1 MNHRLSIRLSAIFL
15 IAIMIFASVAP
26 TIKAQDTSRP
36 LTILF
41 THDLHSHFDSNET
54 ADSSGKIT
62 ESGGFARL
70 AGVIQREKAKNQD
83 RVLVVD
89 AGDFSMGTLFHTLF
103 AKEASELRLLGA
115 MGYDATTIG
124 NHEFDFDSS
133 GLASMLNT
141 ARIKGGPLPAVV
153 SSNLGFKS
161 GQEWKS
167 GLKKARQ
174 GFPVQDYK
182 IVEKN
187 GMRIGIFGLLGSDAA
202 HDLIWGDDIQLQDPA
217 KEAAR
222 VVKILRE
229 REKVD
234 LIVCL
239 SHSGTSEVKSKSEDD
254 LLAKKV
260 PGIDVIISGHTHT
273 RLDQPIKVGKTII
286 ASSGCF
292 GDNMGILVINC
303 PKGQN
308 PNMISYRIEKISP
321 DTPAVPAITN
331 QIGNYKTLV
340 NGEFL
345 QDSGYT
351 YDQILGESQY
361 DLESFEKMESIRGE
375 LGLGNLIADSFRTA
389 VQKAEGKNG
398 DFLNAAV
405 QPLGEIR
412 GTLTAGPIQVDDV
425 FQALSLGQGVDKTPG
440 YPLLSFYLT
449 GKEIKNCLETQSTV
463 APLKSDY
470 CLQVS
475 GVKFKYNPNR
485 VPFDRVQEIKIST
498 PSGYE
503 NIQPDKLYRI
513 CTSYMTGVMLGKMG
527 SISYGIISVTPKD
540 KDGQPIKDL
549 KTALIDAKPDQPGI
563 QELKEWKCLADY
575 LKIQPDL
582 DKDGIP
588 DLPAYYQQP
597 AGRYQAV
604 ASWNPVDLLKNSTY
618 LTWGFIAISFL
629 VIALLFLLIRGIIR
643 LFTGKRAPIHP
654 AG

>member
-1 MNHRLSIRLSAIFL
+1 MNYRLSIRLSAMLL
-15 IAIMIFASVAP
+15 IAIMMFASVAP
-26 TIKAQDTSRP
+26 TVKAQNTSRP

-41 THDLHSHFDSNET
+41 THDLHSHFDSNKT
-54 ADSSGKIT
+54 AASSGKIT
-62 ESGGFARL
+62 ESGGFDHL
-70 AGVIQREKAKNQD
+70 AGVIQREKAKNQAG
-83 RVLVVD
+83 VLVVD

-141 ARIKGGPLPAVV
+141 ARAKEGPLPSVV

-174 GFPVQDYK
+174 DFPVQDYK

-217 KEAAR
+217 KEALR

-239 SHSGTSEVKSKSEDD
+239 SHSGTSEIKSKSEDE
-254 LLAKKV
+254 LLAQKV

-273 RLDQPIKVGKTII
+273 RLDRPIKVGKTII

-303 PKGQN
+303 PKGQD
-308 PNMISYRIEKISP
+308 PNLISYRIEKIVP
-321 DTPAVPAITN
+321 DTPAVRAITN

-351 YDQILGESQY
+351 YDQILGKSQF
-361 DLESFEKMESIRGE
+361 DLESFEKMESTRGE
-375 LGLGNLIADSFRTA
+375 FGLGNLIADSFRT
-389 VQKAEGKNG
+389 
-398 DFLNAAV
+398 
-405 QPLGEIR
+405 
-412 GTLTAGPIQVDDV
+412 
-425 FQALSLGQGVDKTPG
+425 
-440 YPLLSFYLT
+440 
-449 GKEIKNCLETQSTV
+449 
-463 APLKSDY
+463 
-470 CLQVS
+470 
-475 GVKFKYNPNR
+475 
-485 VPFDRVQEIKIST
+485 
-498 PSGYE
+498 
-503 NIQPDKLYRI
+503 
-513 CTSYMTGVMLGKMG
+513 
-527 SISYGIISVTPKD
+527 
-540 KDGQPIKDL
+540 
-549 KTALIDAKPDQPGI
+549 
-563 QELKEWKCLADY
+563 
-575 LKIQPDL
+575 
-582 DKDGIP
+582 
-588 DLPAYYQQP
+588 
-597 AGRYQAV
+597 
-604 ASWNPVDLLKNSTY
+604 
-618 LTWGFIAISFL
+618 
-629 VIALLFLLIRGIIR
+629 
-643 LFTGKRAPIHP
+643 
-654 AG
+654 